1 MNLLETF
8 AFYWVAMLVETT
20 EQKLPVSEAR
30 AGDTQA
36 WEVLLARY
44 RLPLYA
50 YVFELV
56 HQEQT
61 SLDIVQEAFINAAAH
76 IHSLQHDDKFGSWL
90 FNIAHQKCI
99 QHWRKRHLNEI
110 SVDPQDEAYPDD
122 TPDPQEL
129 LIRREQEETFMK
141 LLDQLPLPQRS
152 VVLLHFIEEFS
163 LEDIARITDT
173 RIGTVKSRL
182 HYARKTLRKLIEEE
196 T

>member
-1 MNLLETF
+1 
-8 AFYWVAMLVETT
+8 MLVETA
-20 EQKLPVSEAR
+20 EQRLPVSEAR
-30 AGDTQA
+30 AGDARA

-76 IHSLQHDDKFGSWL
+76 IRSLQHDDKFGSWL

-99 QHWRKRHLNEI
+99 QHWRKRHVEEI

-122 TPDPQEL
+122 SPDPQEL
-129 LIRREQEETFMK
+129 LIRREQEEAFMK
-141 LLDQLPLPQRS
+141 LLDQLPMPQRS
-152 VVLLHFIEEFS
+152 VVLLHFIEEFP
-163 LEDIARITDT
+163 LEDIARITET

-182 HYARKTLRKLIEEE
+182 HYARKALRKLIEEE
-196 T
+196 Q

>member
-1 MNLLETF
+1 
-8 AFYWVAMLVETT
+8 MLVETA

-30 AGDTQA
+30 AGDAQA

-99 QHWRKRHLNEI
+99 QHWRKHHVDDI
-110 SVDPQDEAYPDD
+110 SVDPQDEILPD
-122 TPDPQEL
+122 TGPDPQEL
-129 LIRREQEETFMK
+129 LIRQEQEEAFMK
-141 LLDQLPLPQRS
+141 KLDQLPMPQRS

-163 LEDIARITDT
+163 LEEIARITGA

-182 HYARKTLRKLIEEE
+182 HYARIALRKLIEEE